1 MPRRWYDDD
10 FDFGPYRSIAERRNQ
25 AAREAEKLA
34 KKGRALSPI
43 LVDALKIAK
52 TFWGKAWC
60 ENLERY
66 SDYANRLPRGRS
78 YVRNGSVIDLQ
89 IEPCVVSALVSGTR
103 VYEVEV
109 KIAAIPQL
117 RWKAICTDCAGQID
131 SIVELLRGQLS
142 NAVMSRLCREKTGMF
157 PSPSEIKLKCSCPDS
172 ARMCKHVAA
181 VLYGIGA
188 RLDDKPE
195 LLFTLRNVN
204 QQDLILHAGQG
215 MASGK
220 LTGPADKILKDADL
234 SEIFGIDISTVPIAK
249 ASRGLRGSRR
259 AKPKRSV

>member
-1 MPRRWYDDD
+1 MTISILVRTVQLPNAGIKPR
-10 FDFGPYRSIAERRNQ
+10 ERPKSSRK
-25 AAREAEKLA
+25 R
-34 KKGRALSPI
+34 GRALSPI
-43 LVDALKIAK
+43 LIDALKIAK

-78 YVRNGSVIDLQ
+78 YVRNGSVLDLQ

-142 NAVMSRLCREKTGMF
+142 NAVMSRLCREK
-157 PSPSEIKLKCSCPDS
+157 D
-172 ARMCKHVAA
+172 RHVSLA
-181 VLYGIGA
+181 VGDQAQMQL
-188 RLDDKPE
+188 P
-195 LLFTLRNVN
+195 
-204 QQDLILHAGQG
+204 
-215 MASGK
+215 
-220 LTGPADKILKDADL
+220 
-234 SEIFGIDISTVPIAK
+234 
-249 ASRGLRGSRR
+249 
-259 AKPKRSV
+259 